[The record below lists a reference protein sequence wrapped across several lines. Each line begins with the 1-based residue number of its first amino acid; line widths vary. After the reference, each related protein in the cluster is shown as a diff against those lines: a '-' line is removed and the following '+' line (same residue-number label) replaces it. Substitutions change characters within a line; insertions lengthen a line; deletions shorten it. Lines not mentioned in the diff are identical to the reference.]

1 MTTVRAVGGP
11 MATPGMAMA
20 STTGP
25 STGSRPPLSL
35 PSTRPSTRSAGV
47 AIGLVSAMCFGTS
60 GTFGSALIGS
70 GWSPAGAVFA
80 RVLVAALALTVPAVL
95 ALRGRWRV
103 LLRSAWQVTVYGL
116 VGVAACQVCYFNA
129 IALMPV
135 GISIMLEYLGIVLI
149 VGWLWVRHG
158 QRPRPLTI
166 GGGVA
171 ALGGLALMLNLTG
184 SGGVSLIGVLWALTA
199 AVSMAV
205 YFFQS
210 AATSETGGA
219 SDAGAGGAGADGAGV
234 GGASA
239 GGASAGGASAGR
251 PADLPPVVLTWGGMV
266 VGSASI
272 ALLGAT
278 RLMPLRFAGT
288 DVALF
293 GGRTSWIVPV
303 LGLGVL
309 AAAIAYV
316 TGIGAARRLGPKFGS
331 FVAMAEIGFAVLF
344 AWILLHQTPTAMQFV
359 GGALILAGVI
369 AVRLDEP

>member
-1 MTTVRAVGGP
+1 MTTAQAAGGP
-11 MATPGMAMA
+11 IATPPLA
-20 STTGP
+20 SAETARP
-25 STGSRPPLSL
+25 SLGLRPGLSR
-35 PSTRPSTRSAGV
+35 RSTRSAGV
-47 AIGLVSAMCFGTS
+47 AIGLLSAMCFGTS
-60 GTFGSALIGS
+60 GTFGSALIGAD
-70 GWSPAGAVFA
+70 WSPAGAVLA
-80 RVLVAALALTVPAVL
+80 RVLVAALALTVPAAL
-95 ALRGRWRV
+95 ALRGRWGALR
-103 LLRSAWQVTVYGL
+103 RSAWQVTVYGL
-116 VGVAACQVCYFNA
+116 VGVAACQICYFNA
-129 IALMPV
+129 IARMPV
-135 GISIMLEYLGIVLI
+135 GISIMLEYLGIVFI

-158 QRPRPLTI
+158 QRPRPLTV

-171 ALGGLALMLNLTG
+171 ALGGLALMLNLSG
-184 SGGVSLIGVLWALTA
+184 SGGVSPIGVLFALAA

-210 AATSETGGA
+210 AATS
-219 SDAGAGGAGADGAGV
+219 GAGQIPDEAPEAAADG
-234 GGASA
+234 SE
-239 GGASAGGASAGR
+239 
-251 PADLPPVVLTWGGMV
+251 DLPPVVLTWGGMI
-266 VGSASI
+266 VGAASI
-272 ALLGAT
+272 ALGGAARVT
-278 RLMPLRFAGT
+278 PLRFSAS

-344 AWILLHQTPTAMQFV
+344 AWILLHQTPAATQFL

>member
-1 MTTVRAVGGP
+1 MTTVRAAGGP
-11 MATPGMAMA
+11 IATPGVAPA
-20 STTGP
+20 GTARP
-25 STGSRPPLSL
+25 STGLRPALSR
-35 PSTRPSTRSAGV
+35 RSTRSAGV
-47 AIGLVSAMCFGTS
+47 ALGLVSAMCFGTS
-60 GTFGSALIGS
+60 GTFGTALIGA
-70 GWSPAGAVFA
+70 GWSPAGAVFG
-80 RVLVAALALTVPAVL
+80 RVAVAALALTVPALL

-103 LLRSAWQVTVYGL
+103 LRRSAWQVTVYGL

-129 IALMPV
+129 IARMPV

-149 VGWLWVRHG
+149 VLWLWVRHG
-158 QRPRPLTI
+158 QTPRPLTI

-171 ALGGLALMLNLTG
+171 ALGGLGLMLNLTG
-184 SGGVSLIGVLWALTA
+184 TGGVSLTGVLFALTA

-210 AATSETGGA
+210 AATSGTSA
-219 SDAGAGGAGADGAGV
+219 AANATAGAAAGSSADAPG
-234 GGASA
+234 
-239 GGASAGGASAGR
+239 
-251 PADLPPVVLTWGGMV
+251 DLPPVVLTWGAMI
-266 VGSASI
+266 VGAAAI
-272 ALLGAT
+272 ALVGAA
-278 RLMPLRFAGT
+278 RVMPLRVSGA

-316 TGIGAARRLGPKFGS
+316 TGIGAARRLGAKFGS

-344 AWILLHQTPTAMQFV
+344 AWILLHQTPTATQFV

>member
-1 MTTVRAVGGP
+1 MTTVGAVGGP
-11 MATPGMAMA
+11 IATPGGAP
-20 STTGP
+20 TGTARP
-25 STGSRPPLSL
+25 STGLRPTLSRPS
-35 PSTRPSTRSAGV
+35 RRSAGV

-60 GTFGSALIGS
+60 GTFGTALIGA
-70 GWSPAGAVFA
+70 GWTPAGGVLA
-80 RVLVAALALTVPAVL
+80 RGLGAALALAVPALL

-103 LLRSAWQVTVYGL
+103 LRRSAWQVTVYGL

-129 IALMPV
+129 IARMPV

-158 QRPRPLTI
+158 QRARPLTI

-184 SGGVSLIGVLWALTA
+184 SGGVSLIGVLFALAA

-210 AATSETGGA
+210 AATSGVDVARVDVARGDVEGVDVEGVPA
-219 SDAGAGGAGADGAGV
+219 ESGGAGADGSG
-234 GGASA
+234 
-239 GGASAGGASAGR
+239 
-251 PADLPPVVLTWGGMV
+251 DLPPVVLTWGGMI
-266 VGSASI
+266 VGAAAI
-272 ALLGAT
+272 ALVGAA
-278 RLMPLRFAGT
+278 RVMPLRFAGS

-303 LGLGVL
+303 LGLGVV

-316 TGIGAARRLGPKFGS
+316 TGIAAARRLGPKFGS

-344 AWILLHQTPTAMQFV
+344 AWILLHQTPTALQFA
-359 GGALILAGVI
+359 GGGLILAGVI
-369 AVRLDEP
+369 AVRPA

>member
-11 MATPGMAMA
+11 IAPTSAAGRRRGPAGA
-20 STTGP
+20 SAR
-25 STGSRPPLSL
+25 SARRRDDASAL
-35 PSTRPSTRSAGV
+35 STRSGRSAGV

-60 GTFGSALIGS
+60 GTFGTALIGS

-80 RVLVAALALTVPAVL
+80 RVLVAALALTVPAVI
-95 ALRGRWRV
+95 ALRGRWRA
-103 LLRSAWQVTVYGL
+103 LRRSAWQVTVYGL
-116 VGVAACQVCYFNA
+116 VGVAACQICYFNA
-129 IALMPV
+129 IARMPV

-184 SGGVSLIGVLWALTA
+184 SGGVSLTGVLFALAA

-210 AATSETGGA
+210 AATSGSDVPAPTLSGVSAEVGA
-219 SDAGAGGAGADGAGV
+219 AAAGGSG
-234 GGASA
+234 
-239 GGASAGGASAGR
+239 
-251 PADLPPVVLTWGGMV
+251 DLPPVVLTWGGMI
-266 VGSASI
+266 VGAAAI
-272 ALLGAT
+272 ALVGAA
-278 RLMPLRFAGT
+278 RVMPLRFAGS

-303 LGLGVL
+303 LGLGVV

-316 TGIGAARRLGPKFGS
+316 TGIAAARRLGPKFGS

-344 AWILLHQTPTAMQFV
+344 AWILLHQTPTALQFA
-359 GGALILAGVI
+359 GGGLILAGVI

>member
-11 MATPGMAMA
+11 IATAGTAMA
-20 STTGP
+20 SAAGAATGP
-25 STGSRPPLSL
+25 PPPPSL
-35 PSTRPSTRSAGV
+35 PSTRPPTRSAGV

-95 ALRGRWRV
+95 ALRGRWRA

-116 VGVAACQVCYFNA
+116 VGVAACQICYFNA

-184 SGGVSLIGVLWALTA
+184 SGGGSLTGVLFALAA
-199 AVSMAV
+199 AVLMAV

-210 AATSETGGA
+210 AATSGVSAGSADVEGVATGSGA
-219 SDAGAGGAGADGAGV
+219 VGADG
-234 GGASA
+234 S
-239 GGASAGGASAGR
+239 
-251 PADLPPVVLTWGGMV
+251 
-266 VGSASI
+266 
-272 ALLGAT
+272 
-278 RLMPLRFAGT
+278 
-288 DVALF
+288 
-293 GGRTSWIVPV
+293 
-303 LGLGVL
+303 
-309 AAAIAYV
+309 
-316 TGIGAARRLGPKFGS
+316 
-331 FVAMAEIGFAVLF
+331 E
-344 AWILLHQTPTAMQFV
+344 
-359 GGALILAGVI
+359 
-369 AVRLDEP
+369 

>member
-1 MTTVRAVGGP
+1 MTP
-11 MATPGMAMA
+11 MATTPMTPA
-20 STTGP
+20 SA
-25 STGSRPPLSL
+25 SAARPALGLRSVLSGR
-35 PSTRPSTRSAGV
+35 SSRSAGV

-60 GTFGSALIGS
+60 GTFGTALIGV

-80 RVLVAALALTVPAVL
+80 RVLVAALALTVPAVI

-129 IALMPV
+129 IARMPV

-149 VGWLWVRHG
+149 VVWLWARHG
-158 QRPRPLTI
+158 QTPRPLTI
-166 GGGVA
+166 AGGVA
-171 ALGGLALMLNLTG
+171 ALGGLALMLNLSG
-184 SGGVSLIGVLWALTA
+184 SGGVSFIGVIFALAA

-210 AATSETGGA
+210 AATPGT
-219 SDAGAGGAGADGAGV
+219 GAGAQGQ
-234 GGASA
+234 
-239 GGASAGGASAGR
+239 
-251 PADLPPVVLTWGGMV
+251 ADLPPVVLTWGGMI
-266 VGSASI
+266 VGAAAIAVGALARVTPMRFTAS
-272 ALLGAT
+272 
-278 RLMPLRFAGT
+278 

-293 GGRTSWIVPV
+293 GGRTSWILPV
-303 LGLGVL
+303 LGLGVV

-344 AWILLHQTPTAMQFV
+344 AWILLHQTPTATQFV

>member
-11 MATPGMAMA
+11 TATPGVAPA
-20 STTGP
+20 GTARP
-25 STGSRPPLSL
+25 SMRLRPALSR
-35 PSTRPSTRSAGV
+35 RSTRSAGV

-60 GTFGSALIGS
+60 GTFGTALIGA
-70 GWSPAGAVFA
+70 GWSPAGAVLA
-80 RVLVAALALTVPAVL
+80 RVLVAALALTVPALL

-103 LLRSAWQVTVYGL
+103 LRRSAWQVTVYGL

-129 IALMPV
+129 IARMPV

-149 VGWLWVRHG
+149 VLWLWVRHG
-158 QRPRPLTI
+158 QTPRPLTI

-184 SGGVSLIGVLWALTA
+184 AGGVSLTGVLFALAA

-210 AATSETGGA
+210 AATPETSADVGA
-219 SDAGAGGAGADGAGV
+219 AAVAAAAGAAADSPG
-234 GGASA
+234 
-239 GGASAGGASAGR
+239 
-251 PADLPPVVLTWGGMV
+251 DLPPVVLTWGGMV
-266 VGSASI
+266 VGAAAI
-272 ALLGAT
+272 ALVGAA
-278 RLMPLRFAGT
+278 RVMPLRFAGA

-303 LGLGVL
+303 LGLGVV

-344 AWILLHQTPTAMQFV
+344 AWILLHQTPTATQFV

>member
-11 MATPGMAMA
+11 IATPGMASA
-20 STTGP
+20 STSGP
-25 STGSRPPLSL
+25 STGSRPALSL

-80 RVLVAALALTVPAVL
+80 RVAVAALALTVPAVL
-95 ALRGRWRV
+95 ALRGRWRA

-149 VGWLWVRHG
+149 VGWLWARHG
-158 QRPRPLTI
+158 QRPRPLTV

-210 AATSETGGA
+210 AATSETGG
-219 SDAGAGGAGADGAGV
+219 V

-239 GGASAGGASAGR
+239 GDADAGDADADR
-251 PADLPPVVLTWGGMV
+251 PADLPPVVLTWGGMI
-266 VGSASI
+266 VGAASI
-272 ALLGAT
+272 ALLGAA
-278 RLMPLRFAGT
+278 RVMPLRFASS

-316 TGIGAARRLGPKFGS
+316 TGIAAARRLGPKFGS

-344 AWILLHQTPTAMQFV
+344 AWILLHQTPTATQFV

-369 AVRLDEP
+369 SVRLDEP

>member
-11 MATPGMAMA
+11 IAP
-20 STTGP
+20 TGGP
-25 STGSRPPLSL
+25 ALGFRAVLSGR
-35 PSTRPSTRSAGV
+35 SSRSAGV

-60 GTFGSALIGS
+60 GTFGTALIGA
-70 GWSPAGAVFA
+70 GWSPAGAVLA
-80 RVLVAALALTVPAVL
+80 RVVVAALALTVPAVL
-95 ALRGRWRV
+95 ALRGRWRA

-129 IALMPV
+129 IARMPV

-149 VGWLWVRHG
+149 VLWLWVRHG
-158 QRPRPLTI
+158 QTPRPLTI

-171 ALGGLALMLNLTG
+171 AMGGLALMLNLSG
-184 SGGVSLIGVLWALTA
+184 SGGVSLIGVLFALAA

-210 AATSETGGA
+210 AATPGIG
-219 SDAGAGGAGADGAGV
+219 SDRSAGSAGSAGSS
-234 GGASA
+234 ASA
-239 GGASAGGASAGR
+239 DET
-251 PADLPPVVLTWGGMV
+251 ADLPPVVLTWGGMI
-266 VGSASI
+266 VGAAAI
-272 ALLGAT
+272 ALVGAA
-278 RLMPLRFAGT
+278 RLMPLRFSAS

-293 GGRTSWIVPV
+293 GGQTSWIVPV
-303 LGLGVL
+303 LGLGVV
-309 AAAIAYV
+309 AAAVAYV

-344 AWILLHQTPTAMQFV
+344 AWILLAQTPTALQFV
-359 GGALILAGVI
+359 GGGLILAGVI

>member
-1 MTTVRAVGGP
+1 MTP
-11 MATPGMAMA
+11 MATTPMTPA
-20 STTGP
+20 SAA
-25 STGSRPPLSL
+25 RPALGLRSVLSGR
-35 PSTRPSTRSAGV
+35 SSRSAGV

-60 GTFGSALIGS
+60 GTFGTALIGV

-80 RVLVAALALTVPAVL
+80 RVLVAALALTVPAVI

-129 IALMPV
+129 IARMPV

-149 VGWLWVRHG
+149 VLWLWARHG
-158 QRPRPLTI
+158 QTPRPLTI

-171 ALGGLALMLNLTG
+171 ALGGLALMLNLSG
-184 SGGVSLIGVLWALTA
+184 SGGGVNPIGVIFALAA

-210 AATSETGGA
+210 AATPGA
-219 SDAGAGGAGADGAGV
+219 GLESSSADADADAGPGAGPGAGAGAGAGGQGQ
-234 GGASA
+234 
-239 GGASAGGASAGR
+239 
-251 PADLPPVVLTWGGMV
+251 ADLPPVVLTWGGMI
-266 VGSASI
+266 VGAAAI
-272 ALLGAT
+272 AVGGLIRVT
-278 RLMPLRFAGT
+278 PMRFTGS

-303 LGLGVL
+303 LGLGVV

-316 TGIGAARRLGPKFGS
+316 TGIGAARRLGAKFGS

-344 AWILLHQTPTAMQFV
+344 AWILLHQTPTATQFV

>member
-1 MTTVRAVGGP
+1 MTTVRAVGEP
-11 MATPGMAMA
+11 IATPGFRPAL
-20 STTGP
+20 
-25 STGSRPPLSL
+25 SRPS
-35 PSTRPSTRSAGV
+35 RRSAGI
-47 AIGLVSAMCFGTS
+47 AIGLLSAMCFGTS
-60 GTFGSALIGS
+60 GTFGSALIGA
-70 GWSPAGAVFA
+70 GWSPAGAVLA
-80 RVLVAALALTVPAVL
+80 RVLVAALTLTVPAVL
-95 ALRGRWRV
+95 ALRGRWRA
-103 LLRSAWQVTVYGL
+103 LRRSLWQVTVYGL

-129 IALMPV
+129 IARMPV

-149 VGWLWVRHG
+149 VVWLWVRHG
-158 QRPRPLTI
+158 QTPRPLTI

-184 SGGVSLIGVLWALTA
+184 TGGVSLIGVLFALAA

-210 AATSETGGA
+210 AATPGSSAEA
-219 SDAGAGGAGADGAGV
+219 EPDRAAPADGPG
-234 GGASA
+234 
-239 GGASAGGASAGR
+239 
-251 PADLPPVVLTWGGMV
+251 DLPPVVLTWGGML
-266 VGSASI
+266 VGAAAI
-272 ALLGAT
+272 AVGGAARVT
-278 RLMPLRFAGT
+278 PLRFAAS

-303 LGLGVL
+303 LGLGVV

-344 AWILLHQTPTAMQFV
+344 AWILLHQTPTATQFV